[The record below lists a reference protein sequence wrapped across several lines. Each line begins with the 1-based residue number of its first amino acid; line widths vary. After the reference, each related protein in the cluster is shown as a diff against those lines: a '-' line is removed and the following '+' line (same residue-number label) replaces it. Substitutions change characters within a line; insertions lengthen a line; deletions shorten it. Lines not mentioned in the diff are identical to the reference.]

1 VPSWEQVLAGERV
14 EELVEWVVDNG
25 DVANVVADSYSSA
38 GGGAIVD
45 APKI

>member
-1 VPSWEQVLAGERV
+1 LWEQVRV

-25 DVANVVADSYSSA
+25 GVAKIVADCYSSA

-45 APKI
+45 APMI